1 MLGVRVLTLTI
12 AGALKK
18 RGFTAAW
25 AERAKFQKYI
35 KLFSNLVF
43 AAMEVFG
50 TLGGLY
56 NDLLRTIVNFAVPQ
70 PFGYDIDGLRARCI
84 TRLRQH
90 FSVGVLR
97 GKHRG

>member
-1 MLGVRVLTLTI
+1 M

-18 RGFTAAW
+18 RGFAAAW

-35 KLFSNLVF
+35 KLFSNLADKRHRLVF

-56 NDLLRTIVNFAVPQ
+56 NDLLRTIANFAVPQ
-70 PFGYDIDGLRARCI
+70 PFGYDI
-84 TRLRQH
+84 
-90 FSVGVLR
+90 
-97 GKHRG
+97 